1 MLAVLYNSAGE
12 LLKPY
17 GKVIIFYNKYRLLMH
32 FLQNPIGLHS
42 Y

>member
-1 MLAVLYNSAGE
+1 MFAMLYNSAGE

-17 GKVIIFYNKYRLLMH
+17 RKVIIFYNKYRLLMH
-32 FLQNPIGLHS
+32 LLQNPLGLHS